1 MKGKNKKKIII
12 SVILIIIFLVAG
24 FYPVFVKNV
33 TSELNISK
41 GDTIKVY
48 LLSEDR
54 PSFALLTRFKN
65 SFMDIK
71 VEEVIFDNPEELY
84 TRMSSD
90 ALAGEG
96 PDIIFGNGASLRRV
110 TKLVDSGIF
119 LDLNPVMDKDD
130 TFFIEDYNK
139 EIMDAGVYDN
149 KRLFVPINYHVSS
162 IITTKGILDYCGI
175 EGLDGDE
182 NLEEIIKASSNY
194 LNNKGNEEERVFCE
208 SISSFTDFLDS
219 CGIEAIDYRGKKAD
233 FSNEKV
239 IELMETYKNIYLRN
253 NGLDQDTAL
262 TYQEQIEN
270 EKTKLLDKKVIFSY
284 FPIGASY
291 RHFPYSSMKC
301 VLEEEPIVFPLYNNG
316 TAKIGTFMAI
326 NSNTKNVE
334 GAYKFLRLALSY
346 ESQMDNPYQGIS
358 VNNRAYIRSFQ
369 DEKNQ
374 IGRTYDKI
382 KIVGLP
388 EELEKAS
395 DSASTSFDRVILDD
409 ITINEFIN
417 EEIKLYI
424 EGKKTAKTAAADM
437 QNKVTLYLNE

>member
-1 MKGKNKKKIII
+1 MKGKKKKIII

-24 FYPVFVKNV
+24 FYPVVVKKV
-33 TSELNISK
+33 TSELNIST
-41 GDTIKVY
+41 GDTLKVY
-48 LLSEDR
+48 LLDGDQS
-54 PSFALLTRFKN
+54 SFALLTRFKN

-71 VEEVIFDNPEELY
+71 VEEVIFDSQEELY

-96 PDIIFGNGASLRRV
+96 PDIIFGNGASLKRV
-110 TKLVDSGIF
+110 TKLVDSGVF
-119 LDLNPVMDKDD
+119 LDLNPVMDQDD

-149 KRLFVPINYHVSS
+149 KRLFVPINYNVSS

-208 SISSFTDFLDS
+208 SITSFTDFLVS

-233 FSNEKV
+233 FSNQKV
-239 IELMETYKNIYLRN
+239 IELMEAYKNIYLRN
-253 NGLDQDTAL
+253 NGLDEDTELTFQDANSKL
-262 TYQEQIEN
+262 T
-270 EKTKLLDKKVIFSY
+270 DKKVIFSY

-291 RHFPYSSMKC
+291 RHFDYSFMKG
-301 VLEEEPIVFPLYNNG
+301 VMEEDPIVFPLYNDG

-334 GAYKFLRLALSY
+334 GAYKLLRIALSY
-346 ESQMDNPYQGIS
+346 EAQISSPYGGIS
-358 VNNRAYIRSFQ
+358 VNNRAYIKSFQ
-369 DEKNQ
+369 DEKNH
-374 IGRTYDKI
+374 IGRTYNKI

-388 EELEKAS
+388 TELEKAS
-395 DSASTSFDRVILDD
+395 DSASTSFDRVVLED
-409 ITINEFIN
+409 ITIDEFIN

>member
-1 MKGKNKKKIII
+1 MKGKKKIII

-24 FYPVFVKNV
+24 FYPVVVKKV

-54 PSFALLTRFKN
+54 ASFALLTRFKN
-65 SFMDIK
+65 SYMDIK

-90 ALAGEG
+90 AFAGEG
-96 PDIIFGNGASLRRV
+96 PDIIFGNGASLERV
-110 TKLVDSGIF
+110 TKLIDSGIF
-119 LDLNPVMDKDD
+119 LDLNPVMNEDD

-149 KRLFVPINYHVSS
+149 KRLFVPINYNVSS

-194 LNNKGNEEERVFCE
+194 LNNKDNEDERVFCK
-208 SISSFTDFLDS
+208 SITSFTDFLDS

-239 IELMETYKNIYLRN
+239 IELMEAYKNIYLRN
-253 NGLDQDTAL
+253 NGLEEDNVL
-262 TYQEQIEN
+262 TFQEAN
-270 EKTKLLDKKVIFSY
+270 SKLADKKVIFSY

-291 RHFPYSSMKC
+291 RHFTYSNMKS
-301 VLEEEPIVFPLYNNG
+301 VMEEDPIVFPLYNNG

-334 GAYKFLRLALSY
+334 GAYKFLRIALSY
-346 ESQMDNPYQGIS
+346 GAQMDNPYEGIS

-388 EELEKAS
+388 EELEKAA
-395 DSASTSFDRVILDD
+395 DSASTSFDKVILED
-409 ITINEFIN
+409 ITIDKFIN
-417 EEIKLYI
+417 EEIELYI

>member
-1 MKGKNKKKIII
+1 MKGKKKKIII
-12 SVILIIIFLVAG
+12 SVILIIVALVAG
-24 FYPVFVKNV
+24 FYPVVVKKV
-33 TSELNISK
+33 TSESNISTS
-41 GDTIKVY
+41 DTFKVY
-48 LLSEDR
+48 LLSDDK
-54 PSFALLTRFKN
+54 PSFDLLTRFKN
-65 SFMDIK
+65 LFMDIK
-71 VEEVIFDNPEELY
+71 VEEVIFDNQEELY

-96 PDIIFGNGASLRRV
+96 PDIIFGNGASLKRV
-110 TKLVDSGIF
+110 TKLVDSGVF
-119 LDLNPVMDKDD
+119 LDLNPIMDQDD

-139 EIMDAGVYDN
+139 EIMDVGVYDN
-149 KRLFVPINYHVSS
+149 KRLFVPINYNVSS
-162 IITTKGILDYCGI
+162 IITTKGVLDYCGI

-194 LNNKGNEEERVFCE
+194 LNNKSNENERVFSE
-208 SISSFTDFLDS
+208 SITSFTDFLDS

-253 NGLDQDTAL
+253 NGLKQDAEL

-270 EKTKLLDKKVIFSY
+270 QNNKFLDKKVIFSY

-291 RHFPYSSMKC
+291 RHFDYSAVKSIMK
-301 VLEEEPIVFPLYNNG
+301 EDPIVFPLYNNG

-346 ESQMDNPYQGIS
+346 EAQMGSSYGGIA
-358 VNNRAYIRSFQ
+358 VNKRAYIKSFEG
-369 DEKNQ
+369 DKNL

-382 KIVGLP
+382 KVVGLP
-388 EELEKAS
+388 AELEKAA
-395 DSASTSFDRVILDD
+395 DSASTSFDRVVLED
-409 ITINEFIN
+409 ITIDDFIN

-437 QNKVTLYLNE
+437 QNKITLYLNE